1 MSLEKPSPPG
11 RPVKAAPSTQEDP
24 AVLLSTSWQKLEEDW
39 AADLLAAVG
48 GPDSGED
55 GDDNSIPPDEKITK
69 ILEFKVPVSNDTK
82 PQGSLAVENIWD
94 PNFVKTIEPSSF
106 PSENLVPVFFVDAT
120 AEEPCLTAPPPPST
134 EESFI
139 LPQSPPEEPADS
151 LVVGGSFSTPS
162 STSPF
167 RPPEQHFLISVPEGN
182 SLPTAVC
189 IPASSYM
196 KTPPM
201 SPETRFLEK
210 HNIMKWVID
219 DQDEGDI
226 PGLPAGISGAP
237 LSQITATVTSPS
249 ALDSKAECLAMA
261 SQYKVVDNSEVKPS
275 QRPRYYFIEH
285 ELHMINCYIKI
296 IIYRK
301 RERQPET
308 SPCAVLTKPGRME
321 TSFASTSESEF
332 SQLSDSTDLTDDE
345 ASKYRR
351 MRDLNNEAS
360 RRCRDRR
367 RMKQQNMLL
376 ELDQQRNKNL
386 ILKKKCDSLQLK
398 VRKIKNYVLK
408 SFKNP
413 QLEIALAHQRRIF
426 GETAISSENIG
437 IFSDPKDLPEV
448 DCSWIF

>member
-1 MSLEKPSPPG
+1 MSLEKPSPPS

-82 PQGSLAVENIWD
+82 PEGSLAVENIWD

-106 PSENLVPVFFVDAT
+106 PSENLVPVYFVDAT
-120 AEEPCLTAPPPPST
+120 AEKPCLTTPPPPST

-139 LPQSPPEEPADS
+139 LPQSPPEEPVDS
-151 LVVGGSFSTPS
+151 LVVGESFSTPT

-167 RPPEQHFLISVPEGN
+167 RPPEQHFLVSVPEGN

-226 PGLPAGISGAP
+226 PGLSAGISGASP
-237 LSQITATVTSPS
+237 SQITATVTSQS
-249 ALDSKAECLAMA
+249 ALSSKSHCSTQSLKVAE
-261 SQYKVVDNSEVKPS
+261 NSEAKPS
-275 QRPRYYFIEH
+275 PRP
-285 ELHMINCYIKI
+285 
-296 IIYRK
+296 RK
-301 RERQPET
+301 REQLPAT
-308 SPCAVLTKPGRME
+308 SPSPRAVSNLRGRMQ
-321 TSFASTSESEF
+321 TSSVSTSESN
-332 SQLSDSTDLTDDE
+332 
-345 ASKYRR
+345 Y
-351 MRDLNNEAS
+351 
-360 RRCRDRR
+360 
-367 RMKQQNMLL
+367 
-376 ELDQQRNKNL
+376 QRPRP
-386 ILKKKCDSLQLK
+386 
-398 VRKIKNYVLK
+398 V
-408 SFKNP
+408 P
-413 QLEIALAHQRRIF
+413 
-426 GETAISSENIG
+426 
-437 IFSDPKDLPEV
+437 
-448 DCSWIF
+448 